1 MLKIRMSSPR
11 LQAQTPR
18 PGSRVAIIGGG
29 YTGAIVAKLLVERG
43 VRDIDEVTIL
53 EPRDQLGCGLAYDA
67 QNIDVRL
74 NVAAHR
80 MRAIPGSPTAFLDWL
95 QTSGTLTV
103 DPDAVTREGIFAR
116 RRDFG
121 RFMQAQLAPHLDSG
135 AVRHIRDV
143 ARAVE
148 RQNDQWRISGADGTI
163 VMADILILA
172 TGHPPASRPP
182 VIGRLSASAVS
193 RIKDVLSADAFN
205 EIGKSDP
212 VLIVGSGLTAIDAL
226 CRLKALGHTGTVSL
240 LSRTGLMPRPHA
252 GGGFSPFGD
261 FSSTDLTSARKLL
274 SKVRAT
280 IREAQAQG
288 IPWQSVFD
296 ALRQH
301 AQPLWQALPMRERQ
315 KFLRRLRRWYD
326 VHRYRM
332 PPQGAAILELG
343 IDTGRV
349 RLEKGDLM
357 SITQDKQG
365 LHTTV
370 NTREGTT
377 EFRYSHILLATGPDF
392 RDYAAHQRFLFGMQR
407 DGFIFSDPLGLGLAC
422 DSGGRS
428 ITATGTPN
436 STLFVAGPPARPAF
450 GELTGVP
457 EIAAQASSLVDRI
470 IGCCARETR
479 TIVISPPPV

>member
-1 MLKIRMSSPR
+1 MLKVRISSPR
-11 LQAQTPR
+11 LQAQTTR

-29 YTGAIVAKLLVERG
+29 YTGAIIAKLLVERG
-43 VRDIDEVTIL
+43 VRYIEKVTVF
-53 EPRDQLGCGLAYDA
+53 EPREQLGCGLAYDHH
-67 QNIDVRL
+67 NIDVRL

-103 DPDAVTREGIFAR
+103 DPQAVTPEGVFAR

-135 AVRHIRDV
+135 AIRHVRD
-143 ARAVE
+143 AVRVVRRE
-148 RQNDQWRISGADGTI
+148 IEQWRICGADGTI

-172 TGHPPASRPP
+172 TGHPPASRPSVFDNLDP
-182 VIGRLSASAVS
+182 LTASCVA
-193 RIKDVLSADAFN
+193 DVFAPNAFDGI
-205 EIGKSDP
+205 EKSDP
-212 VLIVGSGLTAIDAL
+212 ILIVGSGLTALDAL
-226 CRLKALGHTGTVSL
+226 SRLDALGHDEEITL
-240 LSRTGLMPRPHA
+240 LSRSGLMPRPHA

-261 FSSTDLTSARKLL
+261 FRSAELTSARKLL
-274 SKVRAT
+274 AKVRAT
-280 IREAQAQG
+280 VINAQAQG

-301 AQPLWQALPMRERQ
+301 AQELWQGLPMPERQ

-332 PPQGAAILELG
+332 PPQATLALKKG

-349 RLEKGDLM
+349 IVERGDLL
-357 SITQDKQG
+357 SITRDG
-365 LHTTV
+365 SDLLV
-370 NTREGTT
+370 GIETRNGGAKV
-377 EFRYSHILLATGPDF
+377 RCRRILLATGPEF
-392 RDYAAHQRFLFGMQR
+392 RDYAAHQRFLLGMHR
-407 DGFIFSDPLGLGLAC
+407 DGFIQSDALGLGLSC
-422 DSGGRS
+422 DTGGRAL
-428 ITATGTPN
+428 TVAGTPN

-457 EIAAQASSLVDRI
+457 EIANQASSLVDRI

-479 TIVISPPPV
+479 TIVISQPL

>member
-29 YTGAIVAKLLVERG
+29 YTGAIIAKLLVERG
-43 VRDIDEVTIL
+43 VRDIEEVTVF
-53 EPRDQLGCGLAYDA
+53 EPREQLGCGLAYDV

-103 DPDAVTREGIFAR
+103 DPQAVTPEGIFAR

-121 RFMQAQLAPHLDSG
+121 RFMRAQLAPHVESG
-135 AVRHIRDV
+135 AVRHIRQTV
-143 ARAVE
+143 RAVE
-148 RQNDQWRISGADGTI
+148 RQNDQWRISGADGTS
-163 VMADILILA
+163 VLADILILA
-172 TGHPPASRPP
+172 IGHPPASRPP
-182 VIGRLSASAVS
+182 VVDRLSALATS
-193 RIKDVLSADAFN
+193 RVKDSLAADAFN
-205 EIGKSDP
+205 EIGKCDP

-261 FSSTDLTSARKLL
+261 FRSAELTSAKKLL

-280 IREAQAQG
+280 IRDAQAQG

-301 AQPLWQALPMRERQ
+301 APSLWQALPMRERQ

-349 RLEKGDLM
+349 RLETGDLM
-357 SITQDKQG
+357 SITEDRQG
-365 LHTTV
+365 LRAGLK
-370 NTREGTT
+370 TREGRT
-377 EFRYSHILLATGPDF
+377 EFRCRHILLATGPDF
-392 RDYAAHQRFLFGMQR
+392 QDYAAHQRFLLGMHR
-407 DGFIFSDPLGLGLAC
+407 DGFIQSDPLGLGLAC
-422 DSGGRS
+422 DFAGRAL
-428 ITATGTPN
+428 TVAGTPN

-457 EIAAQASSLVDRI
+457 EIAAQAASLVDRI

-479 TIVISPPPV
+479 TIVISPTV

>member
-1 MLKIRMSSPR
+1 MLKVRMSSPR

-29 YTGAIVAKLLVERG
+29 YTGAIIAKLLVERG
-43 VRDIDEVTIL
+43 VRDIEEVTVF
-53 EPRDQLGCGLAYDA
+53 EPREQLGCGLAYDVK
-67 QNIDVRL
+67 NIDVRL

-80 MRAIPGSPTAFLDWL
+80 MRAIPGAPTAFIDWL
-95 QTSGTLTV
+95 HTSGTLTV
-103 DPDAVTREGIFAR
+103 DPQAVTPEGIFAR

-121 RFMQAQLAPHLDSG
+121 RFMQAQLAPHMESG
-135 AVRHIRDV
+135 AVRHIRQTV
-143 ARAVE
+143 RAVE
-148 RQNDQWRISGADGTI
+148 RQSDQWRISGADGTS
-163 VMADILILA
+163 VLADILILA

-182 VIGRLSASAVS
+182 VMDRLSASATS
-193 RIKDVLSADAFN
+193 RIKDVLAADAFN
-205 EIGKSDP
+205 GIGNCDP

-240 LSRTGLMPRPHA
+240 LSRTGLVPRPHA

-261 FSSTDLTSARKLL
+261 FSSTDLTSAKKLL

-280 IREAQAQG
+280 ITDAQAQG

-301 AQPLWQALPMRERQ
+301 APSLWQALPMRERQ

-349 RLEKGDLM
+349 RLETGDLM
-357 SITQDKQG
+357 SITEDRQRLHAG
-365 LHTTV
+365 LK
-370 NTREGTT
+370 TREGRT
-377 EFRYSHILLATGPDF
+377 EFRCRHILLATGPDF
-392 RDYAAHQRFLFGMQR
+392 QDYAAHQRFLLGMHR
-407 DGFIFSDPLGLGLAC
+407 DGFIHSDPLGLGLAC
-422 DSGGRS
+422 DFAGRAL
-428 ITATGTPN
+428 TVAGTPN

-457 EIAAQASSLVDRI
+457 EIAAQAASLVDRI

-479 TIVISPPPV
+479 TIVIRPTM

>member
-29 YTGAIVAKLLVERG
+29 YTGAIIAKLLVERG
-43 VRDIDEVTIL
+43 VRDIEEVTVF
-53 EPRDQLGCGLAYDA
+53 EPREQLGSGLAYDVK
-67 QNIDVRL
+67 NIDVRL

-95 QTSGTLTV
+95 QSSGTLTV
-103 DPDAVTREGIFAR
+103 DPQAVTPEGIFAR

-135 AVRHIRDV
+135 AIRHIHKAV
-143 ARAVE
+143 RAVDH
-148 RQNDQWRISGADGTI
+148 QNDQWRICGDDGTI

-182 VIGRLSASAVS
+182 VVDRLSALATS
-193 RIKDVLSADAFN
+193 RVKDVLAADAFN
-205 EIGKSDP
+205 EIGKCDP

-226 CRLKALGHTGTVSL
+226 CRLKALGHTGTVKL

-261 FSSTDLTSARKLL
+261 FGSSDLTSARKLL
-274 SKVRAT
+274 SKLRAT
-280 IREAQAQG
+280 ISDAQAQG

-296 ALRQH
+296 ALRQD
-301 AQPLWQALPMRERQ
+301 APSLWQALPMRERQ
-315 KFLRRLRRWYD
+315 KFLWRLRRWYD

-349 RLEKGDLM
+349 RLETGDLM
-357 SITQDKQG
+357 SIDEDRQG
-365 LHTTV
+365 LHAGIK
-370 NTREGTT
+370 TREGRT
-377 EFRYSHILLATGPDF
+377 EFCCRHILLATGPDF
-392 RDYAAHQRFLFGMQR
+392 RDYAAHQRFLLAMHR
-407 DGFIFSDPLGLGLAC
+407 DGVIQSDPLGLGLAC
-422 DSGGRS
+422 DMAGRAIS
-428 ITATGTPN
+428 VTGTPN
-436 STLFVAGPPARPAF
+436 TTLFVAGPPARPAF

-457 EIAAQASSLVDRI
+457 EIAAQAASLADRI

-479 TIVISPPPV
+479 TIVISPTM